1 MMKQKMMFVW
11 MMIVVLV
18 SMTSTT
24 YAVGAGPRFQLGGG
38 LVISPDYRN
47 ALEDAYPDADITGGY
62 GFLDL
67 SAGLAFK
74 LNEQFSI
81 TPKVD
86 FMFNYVIGLGNDGG
100 DDESFLNTIILPGVV
115 ARFQF
120 AQAPALYIGGE
131 INYNI
136 PNSGSDNMDMSSG
149 GVGYGALLGFAFS
162 EGFAVEAGYVYIPV
176 DIEGTSYSYDYG
188 WYGHYQHESYSDTYN
203 MGGGVIRFI
212 GTF

>member
-1 MMKQKMMFVW
+1 MMKQKMMFAW
-11 MMIVVLV
+11 IAVLALV
-18 SMTSTT
+18 AMTSTS

-47 ALEDAYPDADITGGY
+47 ALDDAYPDADITGGY
-62 GFLDL
+62 GFVGF

-86 FMFNYVIGLGNDGG
+86 FMFNYVLGLG
-100 DDESFLNTIILPGVV
+100 DDEGDDDSFLNTIVLPGVV

-131 INYNI
+131 VNYNI
-136 PNSGSDNMDMSSG
+136 PNSGSDRMDMSSG

-162 EGFAVEAGYVYIPV
+162 EGFAVEAGYVNIPV
-176 DIEGTSYSYDYG
+176 DIEMESYSYRYG
-188 WYGHYQHESYSDTYN
+188 RYKRELNSDTYN